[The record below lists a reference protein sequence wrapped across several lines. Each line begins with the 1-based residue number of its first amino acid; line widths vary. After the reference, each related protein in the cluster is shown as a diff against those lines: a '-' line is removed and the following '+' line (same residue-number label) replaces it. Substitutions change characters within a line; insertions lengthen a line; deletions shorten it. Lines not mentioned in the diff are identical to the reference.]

1 MGNGKAFHLP
11 SPISHL
17 PSPISHLPFPISH
30 FPFPISHFVS
40 ALALTGALASCAREP
55 AAPPKPT
62 NLLIV
67 TIDTLRAD
75 RLGIYGAA
83 NVSTPHI
90 DRLAHEGAW
99 APQAVV
105 HAPLTRPSHA
115 SLFTGR
121 YPAEHGIRDNISPPL
136 PANEPVLAALFEQEK
151 FATAAF
157 VSSVVLDRQS
167 GLARGFSLYGDRMER
182 DGDRRT
188 GDLVVADAIAWLKG
202 LEEKTPFFAWVHL
215 YDPHA
220 PYEPPSP
227 FKEQYAGRPYDGTVA
242 WSDELVG
249 RLIAALRETNTLDR
263 TLVVV
268 TSDHGEALGEHG
280 EDVHGYFIYEAT
292 LRVPLVIRGPG
303 VNAGTRL
310 NGVVRTIDLYPT
322 IVELFGFRP
331 SPSLRPARREDT
343 PSGKSLAAGL
353 AGGRVHDEPSFA
365 ESLVPLLH
373 YGWSDLR
380 SVRDG
385 RWKYIL
391 APRPELYDLDR
402 DPGELHNLIDA
413 EPARA
418 RAMNAGIKERL
429 QTEQKVVRAGPGRS
443 GVPPELLEKLGAL
456 GYVSPGGPSN
466 AKASGADPKDTLE
479 DYKAITASMQ
489 QALTAFRSGRPA
501 EAVAHLQPLVKRGF
515 DSYELHYYLGRSY
528 AALGRPR
535 AAASSYERA
544 AALFPG
550 DATAWR
556 SLGQTRVALRDWPRA
571 ARAFE
576 KLVEVVPED
585 ALARMELGQV
595 YRDQG
600 RWNEAAAAMR
610 AAVDRDSSRADFWN
624 ALGTAYGGGGKMAEA
639 ERAFAEAAAR
649 DNGNAMF
656 RYNHALALQQL
667 GRRDEALA
675 ELRAAARLGSSEA
688 RALLGTR

>member
-1 MGNGKAFHLP
+1 VWLLIVA
-11 SPISHL
+11 
-17 PSPISHLPFPISH
+17 
-30 FPFPISHFVS
+30 S
-40 ALALTGALASCAREP
+40 ALMSTCAREP
-55 AAPPKPT
+55 APPAKPT

-83 NVSTPHI
+83 NVATPHI
-90 DRLAHEGAW
+90 DRLAREGAW

-115 SLFTGR
+115 SLFTGL

-136 PANEPVLAALFEQEK
+136 PANVPLLATLFEREK
-151 FATAAF
+151 FATGAF
-157 VSSVVLDRQS
+157 VASVVLDRQS
-167 GLARGFSLYGDRMER
+167 GLARGFSFYGDRLDR
-182 DGDRRT
+182 NGDRRT

-202 LEEKTPFFAWVHL
+202 KTRYFAWVHL

-249 RLIAALRETNTLDR
+249 RLVGALRENNVLDNTL
-263 TLVVV
+263 VIV
-268 TSDHGEALGEHG
+268 TSDHGEALGDHG

-292 LRVPLVIRGPG
+292 LRVPLVVRGPG
-303 VNAGTRL
+303 VTAGTRMD
-310 NGVVRTIDLYPT
+310 GVVRTIDLYPT
-322 IVELFGFRP
+322 IVEMFGL
-331 SPSLRPARREDT
+331 SAVGSAKADQYT
-343 PSGKSLAAGL
+343 PSGKSLAAAF
-353 AGGRVHDEPSFA
+353 AGGRMHDEPSFA

-402 DPGELHNLIDA
+402 DPGELHNLADA
-413 EPARA
+413 EPVRA

-429 QTEQKVVRAGPGRS
+429 QTEQKAVRTGPGT
-443 GVPPELLEKLGAL
+443 VPPELLEKLGAL
-456 GYVSPGGPSN
+456 GYVSPGRST

-479 DYKAITASMQ
+479 EYKAITATMQ
-489 QALTAFRSGRPA
+489 QALAAFRSGRAA
-501 EAVAHLQPLVKRGF
+501 EAVDHLQPLVKRGF

-528 AALGRPR
+528 DALKRPR
-535 AAASSYERA
+535 DAASSYERA
-544 AALFPG
+544 VALLPG

-556 SLGQTRVALRDWPRA
+556 HLGAARVALRDWPRA
-571 ARAFE
+571 AQAFE
-576 KLVEVVPED
+576 KLVTIVPED

-600 RWNEAAAAMR
+600 RWNDAAAAMH
-610 AAVDRDSSRADFWN
+610 AAVDRDASRADFWN
-624 ALGTAYGGGGKMAEA
+624 ALGTAYGGGGRMAEA

-649 DNGNAMF
+649 DTGNAMF
-656 RYNHALALQQL
+656 RYNHGLALRQL
-667 GRRDEALA
+667 GRREEALA
-675 ELRAAARLGSSEA
+675 ELHAAAKLGSAEA

>member
-1 MGNGKAFHLP
+1 MWFV
-11 SPISHL
+11 ISA
-17 PSPISHLPFPISH
+17 
-30 FPFPISHFVS
+30 S
-40 ALALTGALASCAREP
+40 ALIGACAREP
-55 AAPPKPT
+55 AAPPKPV

-90 DRLAHEGAW
+90 DRLAREGAW
-99 APQAVV
+99 APQSVV
-105 HAPLTRPSHA
+105 HAPLTRPSHV
-115 SLFTGR
+115 SLFTGL

-136 PANEPVLAALFEQEK
+136 PANVPVLATLFEREK

-157 VSSVVLDRQS
+157 VASVVLDRQS
-167 GLARGFSLYGDRMER
+167 GLARGFSLYGDRLEGN
-182 DGDRRT
+182 GDRRT

-202 LEEKTPFFAWVHL
+202 KSRFFAWVHL

-249 RLIAALRETNTLDR
+249 RLIGALRENNALDN

-268 TSDHGEALGEHG
+268 TSDHGEALGDHG

-303 VNAGTRL
+303 VHAGTRL
-310 NGVVRTIDLYPT
+310 DGVARTIDLYPT
-322 IVELFGFRP
+322 IVEMFALP
-331 SPSLRPARREDT
+331 KAEHA
-343 PSGKSLAAGL
+343 PSGRSLAAGL
-353 AGGRVHDEPSFA
+353 AGGRLHDEPSFA

-418 RAMNAGIKERL
+418 RAMNAGIKARL
-429 QTEQKVVRAGPGRS
+429 QTEQKAVRTGPGS
-443 GVPPELLEKLGAL
+443 APPELLERLGAL
-456 GYVSPGGPSN
+456 GYVSPRSSA

-479 DYKAITASMQ
+479 EYKAITASMQ
-489 QALTAFRSGRPA
+489 EGLVAFRKGRPA
-501 EAVAHLQPLVKRGF
+501 EAVEHLQRLVTRGF

-528 AALGRPR
+528 DALGRPR
-535 AAASSYERA
+535 DAASSYERA
-544 AALFPG
+544 VALLPG

-556 SLGQTRVALRDWPRA
+556 HLGETRVVLRDWPRA
-571 ARAFE
+571 AQAFE
-576 KLVEVVPED
+576 KLVEIVPED

-595 YRDQG
+595 YRDQR
-600 RWNEAAAAMR
+600 RWNDAAAAMR
-610 AAVDRDSSRADFWN
+610 AAVDRDASRADFWN
-624 ALGTAYGGGGKMAEA
+624 ALGTAYGGGGRMAEA
-639 ERAFAEAAAR
+639 ERAFAEAAMR
-649 DNGNAMF
+649 DTGSALY

-667 GRRDEALA
+667 GRRDEAVA
-675 ELRAAARLGSSEA
+675 ELRVAAQLGSAEA
-688 RALLGTR
+688 RALLGGR

>member
-1 MGNGKAFHLP
+1 VWLL
-11 SPISHL
+11 ISA
-17 PSPISHLPFPISH
+17 
-30 FPFPISHFVS
+30 S
-40 ALALTGALASCAREP
+40 ALMSACAREP
-55 AAPPKPT
+55 AVPATPT

-75 RLGIYGAA
+75 RLGLYGAA

-90 DRLAHEGAW
+90 DRLAREGAW
-99 APQAVV
+99 APQATV
-105 HAPLTRPSHA
+105 HAPLTRPSHV
-115 SLFTGR
+115 SLFTGL

-136 PANEPVLAALFEQEK
+136 PANVPVLATLFEREK
-151 FATAAF
+151 VATAAF
-157 VSSVVLDRQS
+157 VASAVLDRQS
-167 GLARGFSLYGDRMER
+167 GLARGFSLYGDRF
-182 DGDRRT
+182 DQSGDRRT
-188 GDLVVADAIAWLKG
+188 GDLVVADAVAWLKG
-202 LEEKTPFFAWVHL
+202 KSRFFAWVHL

-249 RLIAALRETNTLDR
+249 RLIAALRENNALEN

-303 VNAGTRL
+303 VTAGTRL
-310 NGVVRTIDLYPT
+310 GGVARTIDLYPT
-322 IVELFGFRP
+322 IVEMFGLQP
-331 SPSLRPARREDT
+331 SPSLRPTSREHE
-343 PSGKSLAAGL
+343 PSGKSLAAALRLG
-353 AGGRVHDEPSFA
+353 GGRMHDEPSFA

-402 DPGELHNLIDA
+402 DPGELHNVIDA

-429 QTEQKVVRAGPGRS
+429 QTEQKAVRTGPGS
-443 GVPPELLEKLGAL
+443 VPPELLEKLGAL
-456 GYVSPGGPSN
+456 GYVSPGGPPN

-479 DYKAITASMQ
+479 EYKAITASMQ
-489 QALTAFRSGRPA
+489 QALAAFRSGRPA
-501 EAVAHLQPLVKRGF
+501 EAVDHLQQLVKRGF

-528 AALGRPR
+528 DALGRPR
-535 AAASSYERA
+535 DAATSYERA
-544 AALFPG
+544 TALLPG

-556 SLGQTRVALRDWPRA
+556 NLGQARVGLRDWARA
-571 ARAFE
+571 AQAFE
-576 KLVEVVPED
+576 TLVTIVPD
-585 ALARMELGQV
+585 DGLAWMELGQV

-600 RWNEAAAAMR
+600 RWTDAATAMR
-610 AAVDRDSSRADFWN
+610 TAVDRDASRADFWN
-624 ALGTAYGGGGKMAEA
+624 ALGTAYGGGGRMAEA

-649 DNGNAMF
+649 DTGNAMF
-656 RYNHALALQQL
+656 RYNHALTLQQL

-675 ELRAAARLGSSEA
+675 ELQTAATLGSAEA
-688 RALLGTR
+688 RALLKRR